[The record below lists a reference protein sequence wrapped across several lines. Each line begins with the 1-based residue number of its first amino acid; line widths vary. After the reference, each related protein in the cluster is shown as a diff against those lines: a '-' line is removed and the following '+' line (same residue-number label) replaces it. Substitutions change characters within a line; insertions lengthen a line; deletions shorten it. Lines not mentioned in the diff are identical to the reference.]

1 MQATDEKEIGMSRK
15 LRNKPPRKSR
25 VNNNKITLNSRQEF
39 LDFSEEAYKES
50 VSSGWNGIHEFDA
63 TAWLDPIKYR
73 KLLQNKGSHH
83 VARVGQNVEAAHIRN
98 THIWALDHD
107 ESLEPIRAIYHHF
120 NESMYHLQA
129 LDIQTPQMCVYYGH
143 EKFQSGNGHY
153 GWHQDTSIPR
163 GKYQR
168 ILSMSIA
175 LNDATEYEGGKL
187 QLLTGLTT
195 DGRPKMVTA
204 DLSKAGNAVI
214 FPSGMTH
221 RVTPVTRGTRATC
234 VTWLFGSMKQP

>member
-1 MQATDEKEIGMSRK
+1 MSRK
-15 LRNKPPRKSR
+15 LRNKPPKKSR
-25 VNNNKITLNSRQEF
+25 VNHNPVGHGVQLNTREEF
-39 LDFSEEAYKES
+39 LQFTEHAYNES
-50 VSSGWNGIHEFDA
+50 VRTGWNGIHEFDA
-63 TAWLDPIKYR
+63 TPWFDPLEWR
-73 KLLQNKGSHH
+73 KLIQNKGTHQ
-83 VARVGQNVEAAHIRN
+83 VAKVGEGVQEQAIRN
-98 THIWALDHD
+98 THIWALEHNDAV
-107 ESLEPIRAIYHHF
+107 EPIRAIYQHF
-120 NESMYHLQA
+120 NHTLYQFQA

-163 GKYQR
+163 GQYQR

-187 QLLTGLTT
+187 QLLTGLTI
-195 DGRPKMVTA
+195 DGQPKMKTA
-204 DLSKAGNAVI
+204 DLSKAGKGVI

-234 VTWLFGSMKQP
+234 VTWLFGSMKHLVSN

>member
-1 MQATDEKEIGMSRK
+1 MSCDAIMCKQLMRK
-15 LRNKPPRKSR
+15 KLGCLGNYVTSSRKSR

-73 KLLQNKGSHH
+73 KLLQNKGSH

-129 LDIQTPQMCVYYGH
+129 RYSNTSNVCVLWAR
-143 EKFQSGNGHY
+143 KVSV
-153 GWHQDTSIPR
+153 W
-163 GKYQR
+163 
-168 ILSMSIA
+168 
-175 LNDATEYEGGKL
+175 
-187 QLLTGLTT
+187 
-195 DGRPKMVTA
+195 
-204 DLSKAGNAVI
+204 
-214 FPSGMTH
+214 
-221 RVTPVTRGTRATC
+221 
-234 VTWLFGSMKQP
+234 